1 LAFGGAEMNSNFTI
15 DLNNPSLIRR
25 KGVEALTNALGPLG
39 MVKFI
44 QQFGGGYGDY
54 TQERKELL
62 AGITMDDFK
71 RWCEENDKEE
81 GL

>member
-1 LAFGGAEMNSNFTI
+1 MASDATI

-44 QQFGGGYGDY
+44 QQFGGGTGDY

-71 RWCEENDKEE
+71 HWCEEMDKKED
-81 GL
+81 L

>member
-1 LAFGGAEMNSNFTI
+1 MASNATI

-44 QQFGGGYGDY
+44 QQFGGGTGDY

-71 RWCEENDKEE
+71 LWCEEMDKKED
-81 GL
+81 L

>member
-1 LAFGGAEMNSNFTI
+1 MRLLVLQNQGFGFFFLSRVKK
-15 DLNNPSLIRR
+15 LI
-25 KGVEALTNALGPLG
+25 EALTNALGPLG

-44 QQFGGGYGDY
+44 QQFGGGTGDY

-71 RWCEENDKEE
+71 RWSEEMDKKED
-81 GL
+81 L